1 MNSSILLSKGVVIL
15 TITAKKKERKMP
27 MAKKNTGL
35 GRGLD
40 SLFLSSEQQISDASA
55 SSIKLSE
62 IDVDPHQPRKNFENE
77 SLEQLCES
85 IMEYGVLQPIV
96 VMPSGIGRYIIIAG
110 ERRFRA
116 ARMAGLAE
124 IPAIVKDVSTQQAK
138 EIALIENLQREDL
151 DVVEVAEGYKSLM
164 ESFGLTQDEISKRLS
179 IPRSSIANSL
189 RILNLPEEVLKLL
202 KESKISLGHAKVIL
216 SLEDKE
222 RQIELAKVSAEKGLS
237 VRQCEI
243 LAKSMQQTPKQP
255 KEIKVPSIIKEVEIA
270 LREMHGTPV
279 KITYK
284 DGKGTLNIA
293 FNSQEQL
300 MELAN
305 LLEKK

>member
-1 MNSSILLSKGVVIL
+1 
-15 TITAKKKERKMP
+15 

-55 SSIKLSE
+55 STVKLSD
-62 IDVDPHQPRKNFENE
+62 IDVDPYQPRKTFETQ
-77 SLEQLCES
+77 SLEQLSRS
-85 IMEYGVLQPIV
+85 ILEHGVLQPIV
-96 VMPSGIGRYIIIAG
+96 LMPNGIGRYTIIAG

-116 ARMAGLAE
+116 ARMAGLTE
-124 IPAIVKDVSTQQAK
+124 IPAIVKDVSTQSAK

-151 DVVEVAEGYKSLM
+151 DPVEVALGYKSLM
-164 ESFGLTQDEISKRLS
+164 ESFNLTQDEISKKLS

-189 RILNLPEEVLKLL
+189 RILNLPQAILQMV
-202 KESKISLGHAKVIL
+202 KENKISLGHAKVIL
-216 SLEDKE
+216 SVTDEEK
-222 RQIELAKVSAEKGLS
+222 QMELARQTAEKQLS
-237 VRQCEI
+237 VRQCEL
-243 LAKSMQQTPKQP
+243 LAKQLQKAPKQP
-255 KEIKVPSIIKEVEIA
+255 KTLNVPSIVKEVEIA
-270 LREMHGTPV
+270 LAQMHGTPV
-279 KITYK
+279 KISYK
-284 DGKGTLNIA
+284 DGKGSLNIT

>member
-1 MNSSILLSKGVVIL
+1 
-15 TITAKKKERKMP
+15 

-55 SSIKLSE
+55 SSIKLSD
-62 IDVDPHQPRKNFENE
+62 IDVDPGQPRKSFEPQ
-77 SLEQLCES
+77 SLEQLSQS
-85 IMEYGVLQPIV
+85 ITEHGVLQPIV
-96 VMPSGIGRYIIIAG
+96 LMPNGIGRYTIIAG

-116 ARMAGLAE
+116 ARMAGLTE
-124 IPAIVKDVSTQQAK
+124 IPAIVKDVSTQSAK

-151 DVVEVAEGYKSLM
+151 DPVEIAYGYKSLM
-164 ESFGLTQDEISKRLS
+164 ESFNLTQDEISKKLS

-189 RILNLPEEVLKLL
+189 RILNLPADILQMV
-202 KESKISLGHAKVIL
+202 KEDKISLGHAKVIL
-216 SLEDKE
+216 SVGDEKL
-222 RQIELAKVSAEKGLS
+222 QMELAKTTAEKQLS
-237 VRQCEI
+237 VRQCEL
-243 LAKSMQQTPKQP
+243 LAKSMVKKPRQP
-255 KEIKVPSIIKEVEIA
+255 KAPDVPSIVKEVEIA
-270 LREMHGTPV
+270 LTEIHGTPV

-284 DGKGTLNIA
+284 DGKGTLNIT

-305 LLEKK
+305 MLEKK